1 MQHPLQPR
9 VFSLNSKSFYL
20 LVATLVTST
29 LLVTSFWLGV
39 ALWQVGSIILFAWIP
54 LVGYVMSLFYRLYGT
69 GVALLFLLVMGQAA
83 HLVEHIAQM
92 VEIHILGLKGPQAS
106 GIIGQLNNEW
116 VHLIWNSWVLAFCF
130 VLFYWLRKNP
140 WLYVLFVFGIWH
152 EIEHLY
158 IISVYI
164 RTGIPGTPGLIA
176 KGGLIGG
183 GLPIARPDLHFFYA
197 VFEETLIVVAFI
209 LEVRRAQSK
218 PARPATV
225 PAVGSAG

>member
-1 MQHPLQPR
+1 M
-9 VFSLNSKSFYL
+9 
-20 LVATLVTST
+20 
-29 LLVTSFWLGV
+29 
-39 ALWQVGSIILFAWIP
+39 FAWLP
-54 LVGYVMSLFYRLYGT
+54 LVGYVMSIFYRLYGT
-69 GVALLFLLVMGQAA
+69 GVAMLFLLVMGQAA
-83 HLVEHIAQM
+83 HLAEHTAQM

-116 VHLIWNSWVLAFCF
+116 VHLIWNSWVLVFCF

-176 KGGLIGG
+176 QGGLIGG
-183 GLPIARPDLHFFYA
+183 GLPISRPDLHFLYA
-197 VFEETLIVVAFI
+197 VFEETLIVVAFAREI
-209 LEVRRAQSK
+209 RHAQRNMG
-218 PARPATV
+218 PV
-225 PAVGSAG
+225 PAVASAG

>member
-1 MQHPLQPR
+1 MDFSLSRR
-9 VFSLNSKSFYL
+9 VFSLNSRSFYL
-20 LVATLVTST
+20 LLATLVVST
-29 LLVTSFWLGV
+29 LLVSSFWLGV
-39 ALWQVGSIILFAWIP
+39 ALWQVGSFILLAWIP
-54 LVGYVMSLFYRLYGT
+54 LVGYVMSIFYRLYGT
-69 GVALLFLLVMGQAA
+69 GVAMLFLLVAGQAA

-92 VEIHILGLKGPQAS
+92 VQMHLLGLKGPQAS

-158 IISVYI
+158 IISVYLH
-164 RTGIPGTPGLIA
+164 TGVPGTPGLIA

-183 GLPIARPDLHFFYA
+183 GLPITRPDLHFFYA
-197 VFEETLIVVAFI
+197 VFEETLIVVAFV

-218 PARPATV
+218 LPLPATA
-225 PAVGSAG
+225 PAVSN